1 MKSPSKQTPAA
12 GAGSAGAEM
21 SQSVPGGR
29 RAAAFRPGSLD
40 FLLDLLYPPICHA
53 CGCATRRG
61 RSLCVECHDSLPE
74 IRKPFCATCAGEFE
88 GRIEGIFDC
97 PNCRDQH
104 FAFDFAR
111 PAMSRDDRLLEM
123 IHELKYLRRIHL
135 ADELGGLAWRAFSAD
150 PRLDEALDQSWPL
163 VPVPLHRLRQLWRHF
178 NQAAEIARALS
189 RRSCLPVL
197 HALRRTRA
205 TGSQTR
211 LTRRQRLEN
220 LNGAFALSRR
230 GRSWLERRA
239 PGAVLVDDVFTTGAT
254 SHECARVLRRA
265 GVQKVVVVTVMRG

>member
-1 MKSPSKQTPAA
+1 MKPSLPLRGWQ
-12 GAGSAGAEM
+12 
-21 SQSVPGGR
+21 
-29 RAAAFRPGSLD
+29 L
-40 FLLDLLYPPICHA
+40 LLDLLYPPICQL
-53 CGCATRRG
+53 CGDGIRQG
-61 RSLCVECHDSLPE
+61 RSLCNPCHDSLPE
-74 IRKPFCATCAGEFE
+74 IRKPFCAKCAGEFE
-88 GRIEGIFDC
+88 GRIESSFDC

-135 ADELGGLAWRAFSAD
+135 ADELGGLAWRAFTAD
-150 PRLDEALDQSWPL
+150 PRLAGIREQNWPL
-163 VPVPLHRLRQLWRHF
+163 IPVPLHRRRQLWRHF

-189 RRSCLPVL
+189 KRSGLPVL

-220 LNGAFALSRR
+220 LNGAFDLSRR
-230 GRSWLERRA
+230 SRAWLQHPV

-254 SHECARVLRRA
+254 GHECARVLRRA